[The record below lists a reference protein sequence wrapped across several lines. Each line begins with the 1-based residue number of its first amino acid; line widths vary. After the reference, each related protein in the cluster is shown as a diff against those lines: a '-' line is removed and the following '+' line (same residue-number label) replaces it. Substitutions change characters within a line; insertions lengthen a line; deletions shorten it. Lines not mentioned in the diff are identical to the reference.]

1 MPVTLCGGTRTSFW
15 RLAGVGG
22 QTQRA
27 LSAPPRICRKAHG
40 LYYSPEAVGC
50 VVEAIRQISE
60 VPAAIL
66 QEQIGRIRPG
76 LEAGGSEAGG
86 SEVDGQGGGLPAVA
100 AGGPR
105 GRHPCDLM
113 NPTAPIS
120 AKVVP

>member
-27 LSAPPRICRKAHG
+27 LSAPPRICRKANG

-50 VVEAIRQISE
+50 VAEAIRQISE

-76 LEAGGSEAGG
+76 LEAGGSE
-86 SEVDGQGGGLPAVA
+86 VDGQGGGLPAVPAVA

>member
-27 LSAPPRICRKAHG
+27 LSAPPRICRKANG
-40 LYYSPEAVGC
+40 PYYSPEAVGC
-50 VVEAIRQISE
+50 VAEAIRQISE

-76 LEAGGSEAGG
+76 LEAGGSE
-86 SEVDGQGGGLPAVA
+86 VDGQGGGLPAVPAVA